1 MKTSTLL
8 VLATGLLCG
17 ASSVSADSHAATATF
32 SNPDEPGRFQARL
45 MQGEVSIR
53 GGDVAEVTVSTDAP
67 REAREKPREDG
78 MRVISSG
85 ASFSLRENDNT
96 ITLDYGNQG
105 SWVDHSRFVI
115 TVPHHTHLD
124 IEISMGG
131 EISIDDISGDVSI
144 KNLNG
149 EIDLRDISGG
159 AIVESMNGEIEAS
172 FLAVHPDRPLS
183 FTSMNGEIELHLP
196 ADAAANVRFRTQN
209 GSILTNFGEDVL
221 ETTTTSGRTFAPEAG
236 EQFAEFAA
244 EMAEGAV
251 EMAMEI
257 AQEVKEA
264 MQEARIEMQEQRE
277 MEEAMRDA
285 EEEMRDAEREVR
297 DAERAT
303 RDMER
308 AKRDTKSE
316 ARAARHE
323 APRAPRAPRPPSIPS
338 MAGGKVISG
347 TLNGGGVD
355 LQVATM
361 NGDILVKK
369 RTD

>member
-1 MKTSTLL
+1 MKTSNLL

-32 SNPDEPGRFQARL
+32 SNPDEPGCFQARL

-53 GGDVAEVTVSTDAP
+53 GGDVAEVTVYNDAP

-209 GSILTNFGEDVL
+209 SFILNNFG
-221 ETTTTSGRTFAPEAG
+221 
-236 EQFAEFAA
+236 
-244 EMAEGAV
+244 
-251 EMAMEI
+251 
-257 AQEVKEA
+257 
-264 MQEARIEMQEQRE
+264 
-277 MEEAMRDA
+277 
-285 EEEMRDAEREVR
+285 
-297 DAERAT
+297 
-303 RDMER
+303 
-308 AKRDTKSE
+308 
-316 ARAARHE
+316 
-323 APRAPRAPRPPSIPS
+323 
-338 MAGGKVISG
+338 
-347 TLNGGGVD
+347 
-355 LQVATM
+355 
-361 NGDILVKK
+361 
-369 RTD
+369 

>member
-1 MKTSTLL
+1 MKTSNLL

-115 TVPHHTHLD
+115 TVPHHTHLN

-196 ADAAANVRFRTQN
+196 ADAAANMRFRTQK
-209 GSILTNFGEDVL
+209 SLILNNFGEDVL
-221 ETTTTSGRTFAPEAG
+221 ETTTISGRTFAPEAG

-244 EMAEGAV
+244 E
-251 EMAMEI
+251 
-257 AQEVKEA
+257 
-264 MQEARIEMQEQRE
+264 
-277 MEEAMRDA
+277 
-285 EEEMRDAEREVR
+285 
-297 DAERAT
+297 
-303 RDMER
+303 
-308 AKRDTKSE
+308 
-316 ARAARHE
+316 
-323 APRAPRAPRPPSIPS
+323 
-338 MAGGKVISG
+338 
-347 TLNGGGVD
+347 
-355 LQVATM
+355 
-361 NGDILVKK
+361 
-369 RTD
+369 